1 MPLRDR
7 RTLAHRPPNRPLARA
22 LSGFRVRTAGV
33 AVASSNLSP
42 TGNSDRASG
51 AARVLVVDDDAQ
63 VASLLRELL
72 STMGYAVKA
81 SLSGE
86 DALDEVL
93 TFEPDVVLLDLTLPG
108 ITGGEVLD
116 ALRQTHPRIPVIAMT
131 GDPQRATGI
140 VARGAVAYLA
150 KPFSVQT
157 VRQAIRAALGEPEK

>member
-1 MPLRDR
+1 
-7 RTLAHRPPNRPLARA
+7 
-22 LSGFRVRTAGV
+22 
-33 AVASSNLSP
+33 
-42 TGNSDRASG
+42 
-51 AARVLVVDDDAQ
+51 
-63 VASLLRELL
+63 
-72 STMGYAVKA
+72 MGYAVKA